1 LNPRP
6 DVDKRATAQGA
17 PLALAAAGL
26 WPNKIEGGTL
36 LHQPSL
42 CHPQSFGQPED
53 QVTMRTLFL
62 GGLAARVAPRILG
75 KMTEQ
80 LDTEV
85 LAELT
90 DMQRLIPALAEAEI
104 VVGHIWRADFP
115 EAPRLKLL
123 QAATAGVDMIDL
135 QSLPRGIALCNVFGH
150 EPAIAEYVLMM
161 MLALTHRLLETVAAF
176 RGGSWAAH
184 QPAGGSPHG
193 ELLGKTVGI
202 IGYGR
207 IGREVAKRAV
217 AFGCKVIAANRSP
230 IADKEDASEFYPL
243 GELDRMLPQADV
255 VVIAAGLGPET
266 RGLIDAGRLALMQP
280 TALLINIGRAAIVD
294 EEALYRALSGNQL
307 GGAALD
313 VWWQH
318 WTPEHP
324 ERRPSRFPFH
334 ELSNVL
340 MTPHCSGF
348 TEGTADRRWGDL
360 AANLDRFVRGENL
373 HNIVLRT

>member
-1 LNPRP
+1 M
-6 DVDKRATAQGA
+6 K
-17 PLALAAAGL
+17 
-26 WPNKIEGGTL
+26 
-36 LHQPSL
+36 
-42 CHPQSFGQPED
+42 
-53 QVTMRTLFL
+53 TLFL

-75 KMTEQ
+75 EMTER

-104 VVGHIWRADFP
+104 VVGHIWRPDFP

-135 QSLPRGIALCNVFGH
+135 QSLPRGITLCNVFGH
-150 EPAIAEYVLMM
+150 EPAIAEYVLLM
-161 MLALTHRLLETVAAF
+161 MLALTHRLLETVTAF

-193 ELLGKTVGI
+193 EILRKTVGI

-207 IGREVAKRAV
+207 IGREVATRAV
-217 AFGCKVIAANRSP
+217 GFGCKVIAANRSP
-230 IADKEDASEFYPL
+230 ITHKGDAIEVYPL
-243 GELDRMLPQADV
+243 AEVDRLLPRSDV
-255 VVIAAGLGPET
+255 VLIAAGLGPET
-266 RGLIDAGRLALMQP
+266 RGLINARRLALMKP

-294 EEALYRALSGNQL
+294 EEALYQALSSNRL

-318 WTPEHP
+318 WSPEHP
-324 ERRPSRFPFH
+324 DRRPSRYPFH

-340 MTPHCSGF
+340 MTPHC
-348 TEGTADRRWGDL
+348 
-360 AANLDRFVRGENL
+360 
-373 HNIVLRT
+373 